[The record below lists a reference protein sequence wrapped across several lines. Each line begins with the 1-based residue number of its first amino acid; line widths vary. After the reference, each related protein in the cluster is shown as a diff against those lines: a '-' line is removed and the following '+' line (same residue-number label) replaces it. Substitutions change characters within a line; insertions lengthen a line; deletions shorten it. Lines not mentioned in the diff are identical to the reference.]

1 MTSSR
6 PAVLIVGSVATDSAK
21 MPLGEVDDVLGGA
34 AVYAS
39 VAARFFAP
47 VGAVGVVGRDGDR

>member
-1 MTSSR
+1 MTASR
-6 PAVLIVGSVATDSAK
+6 PAVLIVGSIAIDSVK
-21 MPLGEVDDVLGGA
+21 TPLGEVDDVLGGA

-47 VGAVGVVGRDGDR
+47 VGVVGVVGRDGDG